1 MTKQVHM
8 AMTNARAMAEI
19 AIPTRSGTGTPLRE
33 SSLGGSTIQKEKST
47 Y

>member
-19 AIPTRSGTGTPLRE
+19 AIPTRSGTRVP
-33 SSLGGSTIQKEKST
+33 LGGSTIQKEKST